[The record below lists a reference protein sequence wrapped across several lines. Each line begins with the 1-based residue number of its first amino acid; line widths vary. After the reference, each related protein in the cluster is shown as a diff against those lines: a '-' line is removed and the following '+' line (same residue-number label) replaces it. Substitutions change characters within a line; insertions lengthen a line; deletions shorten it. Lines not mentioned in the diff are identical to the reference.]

1 VVPEPVLGLVVL
13 GIAVHLHTAELFLIA
28 EGKRGVVPLLHI
40 IVDLRTDLPWRIRRR
55 AMYRRRRRWR
65 QRYRAPRRHG
75 QPFKVRRPSLARST
89 WGSHLRQHHV
99 TISSISAYSCSSV
112 NTAPILGVRATPLR
126 CQTTSSSPAHWPDT
140 GRSGGETGACPPGP
154 REQSGNGPPG
164 ALS

>member
-1 VVPEPVLGLVVL
+1 MSGLVFVWDAQGTPLMPTSPAYARILVQQGKATFQPQHAFPLLQLTQVVPEPVLGLVVL

-99 TISSISAYSCSSV
+99 TM
-112 NTAPILGVRATPLR
+112 
-126 CQTTSSSPAHWPDT
+126 
-140 GRSGGETGACPPGP
+140 
-154 REQSGNGPPG
+154 
-164 ALS
+164 